1 MARLREEWVEV
12 AVPAIIAP
20 EVFAAVQAQLARNKA
35 LAQRNRKY
43 DYLLSGG
50 RLRCGRCGLAMTG
63 EAPLGSRRYRCSS
76 RATFMDP
83 AKRCRG
89 YVNADDV
96 EGRVW
101 QAIEQVL

>member
-1 MARLREEWVEV
+1 M